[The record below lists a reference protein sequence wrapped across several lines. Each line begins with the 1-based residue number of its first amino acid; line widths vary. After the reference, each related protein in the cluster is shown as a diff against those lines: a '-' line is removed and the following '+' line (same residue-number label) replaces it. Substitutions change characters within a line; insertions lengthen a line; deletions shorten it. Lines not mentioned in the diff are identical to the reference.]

1 MDGQRVI
8 GGIFLLILATSVG
21 CTHTGKKPE
30 QPGLPQPNANRPS
43 LLESTGL
50 LGKKSPAFPAPPPEA
65 PVVTTNDHS
74 TTLKPE
80 TDAAFAAADVE
91 AAYAPDRSTVARDAL
106 LDRARQRYQSA
117 LQKDPDNKTVLVGM
131 ARMYTK
137 GGDKDRAAE
146 TLQQAIRKYPEDHEL
161 CLKLASTY
169 IQFADWPA
177 AILACQQALEKDP
190 ENRGY
195 KKTLAYCQAVSG
207 EWDTAFGTML
217 DVLPEAEARYFLGRV
232 LIDFQRY
239 DAAMQQ
245 MELALK
251 ADERFQPAQLYY
263 AKLKSGQLQSQASQT
278 PAGQS
283 QTTMP
288 QENAVLPAA
297 VR

>member
-8 GGIFLLILATSVG
+8 GGTFLLILATSLG
-21 CTHTGKKPE
+21 CTHTGKDS
-30 QPGLPQPNANRPS
+30 QQAGGLPQPNANRQS
-43 LLESTGL
+43 LLESSGL
-50 LGKKSPAFPAPPPEA
+50 FGKKSPAFPAPPPDA
-65 PVVTTNDHS
+65 PVATPTSHS
-74 TTLKPE
+74 KTLKPE

-91 AAYAPDRSTVARDAL
+91 AAYAPDRTTVARDAL
-106 LDRARQRYQSA
+106 LDRARHRYQSA
-117 LQKDPDNKTVLVGM
+117 LQKDPENKDTLVGM

-146 TLQQAIRKYPEDHEL
+146 TLQKAIQFHPDDHEL
-161 CLKLASTY
+161 CSKLASTY

-177 AILACQQALEKDP
+177 AILACQQALQKDP

-207 EWDTAFGTML
+207 QWEAAFGTML

-232 LIDFQRY
+232 LFDLQNY
-239 DAAMQQ
+239 DASRQQ

-251 ADERFQPAQLYY
+251 ADAQFQPAQLFY
-263 AKLKSGQLQSQASQT
+263 AKLM
-278 PAGQS
+278 AGQ
-283 QTTMP
+283 QAPTGQAVP
-288 QENAVLPAA
+288 AVPGGNPEAEVLPAA